1 MQIHAFAFLQK
12 TMRRKKSNFL
22 SIVLSPFSLIYGAVI
37 GTRNLMFEWGL
48 LPVTEFHLPVISV
61 GNITVGGTGK
71 TPHVEYLV
79 ELLKDEFSLAT
90 LSRGYKRK
98 TRRFIIADATS
109 SASQVGDEPRQMKQK
124 YPELTVAVDRNR
136 VKGIRTL
143 LKLKKPVGV
152 VLLDD
157 AFQHRYVQPGKS
169 ILLVDYN
176 RPVTEDCLLP
186 AGRLREPAAARK
198 RADII
203 LITKSPKRL
212 KPIDMRNMATRLG
225 LGFHQHLYFTSIE
238 YGRIRPVFKISEV
251 RDEDYFKKK
260 KVPVLLLSGIA
271 NPRPLR
277 TFARRIST
285 QLHEVR
291 FPDHHRYSARDI
303 DKISARFEATND
315 PDTMILTTE
324 KDAMRLQEAEL
335 PESLKN
341 KIYYVP
347 IRVVFLNDDQDEFN
361 QIILNYVRSNQRNNI
376 LHKKPDQSST

>member
-1 MQIHAFAFLQK
+1 MHK
-12 TMRRKKSNFL
+12 KKSKFL
-22 SIVLSPFSLIYGAVI
+22 TIILYPFSLLYGAVT
-37 GTRNLMFEWGL
+37 GARNLMFEWGL
-48 LPVTEFHLPVISV
+48 LPVAEFRLPVISV

-79 ELLKDEFSLAT
+79 ELLNDEYRLAT

-98 TRRFIIADATS
+98 TRHFMIADATS
-109 SASQVGDEPRQMKQK
+109 SASEVGDEPRQLRQK
-124 YPELTVAVDRNR
+124 YPDLTVAVDRNR
-136 VKGIRTL
+136 AHGIRTL
-143 LKLKKPVGV
+143 LKLKEPVEV
-152 VLLDD
+152 ILLDD
-157 AFQHRYVQPGKS
+157 AFQHRYVQAGKS
-169 ILLVDYN
+169 ILLIDYN
-176 RPVTEDCLLP
+176 RPITDDYLLP

-203 LITKSPKRL
+203 LITKSPRRL
-212 KPIDMRNMATRLG
+212 KPIEMRNMATKLG
-225 LGFHQHLYFTSIE
+225 LGFNQHLYFTSIE
-238 YGRIRPVFKISEV
+238 YGRIRPVFEISEV

-260 KVPVLLLSGIA
+260 KVPVLLLTGIA

-291 FPDHHRYSARDI
+291 FPDHHYFSKKDI
-303 DKISARFEATND
+303 DRLSTGLTAIND
-315 PDTMILTTE
+315 PGTLILTTE

-341 KIYYVP
+341 NIYYVP

-376 LHKKPDQSST
+376 LHKETNQPST